1 MDNFSFLFFIFVH
14 TLWQKLCFVL
24 DHLLNGLNLG
34 SNILLELHGVRNAIL
49 RGHLVR
55 LVLDL
60 VQVDVS
66 LLHPGVNKF
75 EGLVKILQPVAEVFD
90 LLDLL
95 VEPVDDFELL
105 LDSLD
110 LLLDEVLL
118 VFWQSHGHD
127 IVVALNVS
135 KHTLDGVLAVVKELL
150 SEFKIFQSALEV
162 EPFLHLLDLLLSFLI
177 LVGNV
182 LQTGSVTQP
191 GVLGVVDQL
200 ETGLGLLLGVL
211 PPVDDALDVAVEEL
225 GFANV
230 IKKKKMQIK
239 NL

>member
-1 MDNFSFLFFIFVH
+1 M
-14 TLWQKLCFVL
+14 
-24 DHLLNGLNLG
+24 
-34 SNILLELHGVRNAIL
+34 RYAIL

-60 VQVDVS
+60 VQVDVG
-66 LLHPGVNKF
+66 LLHPGVDEL
-75 EGLVKILQPVAEVFD
+75 EGLVKILQPVAEVLD

-95 VEPVDDFELL
+95 VEPVDDLELL

-118 VFWQSHGHD
+118 VFGQSHGHD
-127 IVVALNVS
+127 VIVALDIS
-135 KHTLDGVLAVVKELL
+135 KHSLDGVLAVVEELL

-162 EPFLHLLDLLLSFLI
+162 EPFLDLLDLLLGL
-177 LVGNV
+177 LELDGNV

-191 GVLGVVDQL
+191 GVLGVVEQL

-211 PPVDDALDVAVEEL
+211 PSVDNTLDVAVEEL

-230 IKKKKMQIK
+230 KKIRI
-239 NL
+239 

>member
-1 MDNFSFLFFIFVH
+1 MR
-14 TLWQKLCFVL
+14 QKLCLVL
-24 DHLLNGLNLG
+24 DHLLDGLNLG
-34 SNILLELHGVRNAIL
+34 SNIFLELHGVRYAIL

-60 VQVDVS
+60 VQVDVG
-66 LLHPGVNKF
+66 LLHPGVDEL
-75 EGLVKILQPVAEVFD
+75 EGLVKILQPVAEVLD

-95 VEPVDDFELL
+95 VEPVDDLELL

-118 VFWQSHGHD
+118 VFGQSHGHD
-127 IVVALNVS
+127 VIVALDIS
-135 KHTLDGVLAVVKELL
+135 KHSLDGVLAVVEELL

-162 EPFLHLLDLLLSFLI
+162 EPFLDLLDLLLGL
-177 LVGNV
+177 LELDGNV

-191 GVLGVVDQL
+191 GVLGVVEQL

-211 PPVDDALDVAVEEL
+211 PSVDNTLDVAVEEL

-230 IKKKKMQIK
+230 KKIRI
-239 NL
+239 

>member
-1 MDNFSFLFFIFVH
+1 
-14 TLWQKLCFVL
+14 
-24 DHLLNGLNLG
+24 
-34 SNILLELHGVRNAIL
+34 VRYTIL

-60 VQVDVS
+60 VQVDVG
-66 LLHPGVNKF
+66 LLHPGVDEL
-75 EGLVKILQPVAEVFD
+75 EGLVKILQPVAEVLD

-95 VEPVDDFELL
+95 VEPVDDLELL

-118 VFWQSHGHD
+118 VFGQSHGHD
-127 IVVALNVS
+127 VIVALDIS
-135 KHTLDGVLAVVKELL
+135 KHSLDGVLAVVEELL

-162 EPFLHLLDLLLSFLI
+162 EPFLDLLDLLLGL
-177 LVGNV
+177 LELDGNV

-191 GVLGVVDQL
+191 GVLGVVEQL

-211 PPVDDALDVAVEEL
+211 PSVDNTLDVAVEEL

-230 IKKKKMQIK
+230 KKIRI
-239 NL
+239 

>member
-1 MDNFSFLFFIFVH
+1 MR
-14 TLWQKLCFVL
+14 QKLCFVL
-24 DHLLNGLNLG
+24 DHLLDGLNLG
-34 SNILLELHGVRNAIL
+34 SNIFLELHGVRYTIL

-60 VQVDVS
+60 VQVDVG
-66 LLHPGVNKF
+66 LLHPGVDEL
-75 EGLVKILQPVAEVFD
+75 EGLVKILQPVAEVLD

-95 VEPVDDFELL
+95 VEPVDDLELL

-118 VFWQSHGHD
+118 VFGQSHGHD
-127 IVVALNVS
+127 VIVALDIS
-135 KHTLDGVLAVVKELL
+135 KHSLDGVLAVVEELL

-162 EPFLHLLDLLLSFLI
+162 EPFLDLLDLLLGL
-177 LVGNV
+177 LELDGNV

-191 GVLGVVDQL
+191 GVLGVVEQL

-211 PPVDDALDVAVEEL
+211 PSVDDTLDVAVEEL

-230 IKKKKMQIK
+230 KKIRI
-239 NL
+239 